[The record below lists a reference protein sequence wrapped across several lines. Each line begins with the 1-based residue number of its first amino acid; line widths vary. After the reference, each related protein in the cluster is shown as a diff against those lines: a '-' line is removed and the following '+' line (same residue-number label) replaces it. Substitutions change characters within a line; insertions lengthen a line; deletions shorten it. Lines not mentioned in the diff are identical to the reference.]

1 MYRSYGIQTVLHKS
15 GRLRKVEMGNDVLS
29 AHSNASVI
37 DVRTACPSQSLVSAG
52 YCRLWCLTMIS
63 NRQKVDFD
71 GALTSYVVESLL
83 GQRNAIYDVHNDLM
97 IHKLSSRYN
106 VISTTPIVQRP
117 CVTIAPNPLRFGSRH
132 GRGEEYLPE
141 LLGFGIDT
149 AHGTIVLSLQGLDD
163 ASTWVAH
170 ISMGRATNREG
181 LTVRRRRAHNA

>member
-1 MYRSYGIQTVLHKS
+1 
-15 GRLRKVEMGNDVLS
+15 
-29 AHSNASVI
+29 
-37 DVRTACPSQSLVSAG
+37 
-52 YCRLWCLTMIS
+52 MIS
-63 NRQKVDFD
+63 SRQKVDFD

-97 IHKLSSRYN
+97 IHDLSSRYN
-106 VISTTPIVQRP
+106 VISTTLIAQCP